1 MRKLEKENRRKM
13 KLSAKKTSKKIK
25 LHQIEMQETG
35 MTKEITASFHTSPEN
50 FGAIKEK
57 ILIPYSLSTRNM
69 FY

>member
-13 KLSAKKTSKKIK
+13 RFSLKRTSKKIK
-25 LHQIEMQETG
+25 LHQIELLTTELVR
-35 MTKEITASFHTSPEN
+35 EITASFHTSPEN

-57 ILIPYSLSTRNM
+57 ISIPYSLSTRNM